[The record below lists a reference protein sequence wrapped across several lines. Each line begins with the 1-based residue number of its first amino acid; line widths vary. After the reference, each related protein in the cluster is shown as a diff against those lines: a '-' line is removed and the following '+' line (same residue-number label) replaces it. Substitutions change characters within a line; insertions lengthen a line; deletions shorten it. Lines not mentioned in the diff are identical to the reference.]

1 MGKRRSVRDNINYE
15 VGAMS
20 TVPKTCLTAADYLR
34 LERAAEGKS
43 EFYRGEMFAMA
54 GASREH
60 NLMVGNLVTSLNLQL
75 RDRDCQVYPSDMR
88 VKVSPTGLYTY
99 PDVSVACENP
109 EFEDNQ
115 GDTLLNPQVLVE
127 ILSDSTEAY
136 DRGPKFEQYR
146 QLASLHDYL
155 LIAQDRFHVEHFE
168 LQSSGSW
175 LLREYK
181 LPTDVVHLASVN
193 CRIPLSDIYLK
204 VTFPVGEQ
212 A

>member
-1 MGKRRSVRDNINYE
+1 
-15 VGAMS
+15 MS
-20 TVPKTCLTAADYLR
+20 TVPKTYLRAADYLR

-60 NLMVGNLVTSLNLQL
+60 NLIVMNVGASLHPQL

-99 PDVSVACENP
+99 PDVSVACDHP
-109 EFEDNQ
+109 EFEDTH
-115 GDTLLNPQVLVE
+115 GDTLLNPRVLVE
-127 ILSDSTEAY
+127 VLSDSTEAY

-146 QLASLHDYL
+146 QLASLRDYL
-155 LIAQDRFHVEHFE
+155 LIAQDRSHVEHFE
-168 LQSSGSW
+168 LQASGSW

-181 LPTDVVHLASVN
+181 LPTDVVQLASVE
-193 CRIPLSDIYLK
+193 CRITLSDIYLK
-204 VTFPVGEQ
+204 VTFPAGEQ
-212 A
+212 ATA